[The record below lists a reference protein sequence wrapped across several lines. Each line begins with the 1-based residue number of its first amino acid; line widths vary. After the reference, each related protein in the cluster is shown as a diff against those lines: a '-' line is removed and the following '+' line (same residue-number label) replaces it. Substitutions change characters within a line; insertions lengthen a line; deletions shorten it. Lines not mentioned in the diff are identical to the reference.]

1 MEERKKIYPRTGD
14 RETIYLNSVITN
26 PNILLM
32 CDKEVIEV

>member
-26 PNILLM
+26 PNIL
-32 CDKEVIEV
+32 VG